1 MFLRGILAAC
11 LLMSAPA
18 KAQTIKQV
26 IESLAAPGKD
36 TGSAPEPQQG
46 AADQLVWVKER
57 LQAARERLDIAKSDG
72 FQAKVRAAGF
82 SENRPKE
89 IQSDAEEAMDSWTS
103 ARNLLEWIVVRETV
117 GIADVTLPSAP
128 DTTTEAIALERE
140 LEDLKSQLARFEAD
154 RAVQPAAIARADQ
167 QSRATRQDL
176 AEVGLEAA
184 SPLAANARERSD
196 VDILDAT
203 ILEDN
208 ANAQLFFQHWLG
220 YRLELETDAIRTRS
234 EAISTLLRDSGFSRL
249 LTASRANAEIDRI
262 EIKLPDLDK
271 LEQQFSEAFDKSV
284 ARLAEARSQLAAA
297 TANGSSPPD
306 TLQRQAKS
314 ALAEYSHEETLR
326 GALRARSYAARHT
339 SGVWKRVLGVVEN
352 TNLDT
357 LAKARSDLALE
368 LPTTRD
374 LCDRAERFLSEK
386 KAETEKWRQDLRM
399 PDIKPSERSSL
410 QDRIKKNDTLIEQ
423 LSFLRDESASL
434 MALQN
439 RLLEEVDAEIAALA
453 AQHRW
458 SVTLQNLSNH
468 IEGLWNFQI
477 TSSGG
482 REVTLGT
489 ILTAIIALFLS
500 LVAARILARRISR
513 MLERSL
519 KLPGSRSNLVEKLT
533 LYALSVFFVLMVL
546 QWLQI
551 PLTIFAFLGGALAVG
566 IGFGSQNLIN
576 NFISGLLLL
585 LEQKIN
591 VGDLVE
597 VDGNFGRVTDL
608 GSRCSSIRKFDGVEI
623 LVPNST
629 LLEKNV
635 VNWTLSD
642 PMHRFD
648 FGVGVAY
655 GSDVEL
661 VMRTMREAI
670 DAQPEILR
678 EPAPEVAF
686 ENFGESTLDFHVYYW
701 LEVGT
706 PNSHSTRDVGTHLRV
721 RMNLL
726 FNQRGIVLA
735 FPQREITLAATKP
748 IQVRLE
754 KN

>member
-1 MFLRGILAAC
+1 
-11 LLMSAPA
+11 
-18 KAQTIKQV
+18 
-26 IESLAAPGKD
+26 
-36 TGSAPEPQQG
+36 
-46 AADQLVWVKER
+46 
-57 LQAARERLDIAKSDG
+57 
-72 FQAKVRAAGF
+72 
-82 SENRPKE
+82 
-89 IQSDAEEAMDSWTS
+89 
-103 ARNLLEWIVVRETV
+103 
-117 GIADVTLPSAP
+117 
-128 DTTTEAIALERE
+128 
-140 LEDLKSQLARFEAD
+140 
-154 RAVQPAAIARADQ
+154 
-167 QSRATRQDL
+167 
-176 AEVGLEAA
+176 
-184 SPLAANARERSD
+184 
-196 VDILDAT
+196 
-203 ILEDN
+203 
-208 ANAQLFFQHWLG
+208 
-220 YRLELETDAIRTRS
+220 
-234 EAISTLLRDSGFSRL
+234 
-249 LTASRANAEIDRI
+249 
-262 EIKLPDLDK
+262 
-271 LEQQFSEAFDKSV
+271 
-284 ARLAEARSQLAAA
+284 
-297 TANGSSPPD
+297 
-306 TLQRQAKS
+306 
-314 ALAEYSHEETLR
+314 
-326 GALRARSYAARHT
+326 
-339 SGVWKRVLGVVEN
+339 
-352 TNLDT
+352 
-357 LAKARSDLALE
+357 
-368 LPTTRD
+368 
-374 LCDRAERFLSEK
+374 
-386 KAETEKWRQDLRM
+386 
-399 PDIKPSERSSL
+399 
-410 QDRIKKNDTLIEQ
+410 
-423 LSFLRDESASL
+423 
-434 MALQN
+434 
-439 RLLEEVDAEIAALA
+439 
-453 AQHRW
+453 
-458 SVTLQNLSNH
+458 
-468 IEGLWNFQI
+468 
-477 TSSGG
+477 
-482 REVTLGT
+482 
-489 ILTAIIALFLS
+489 
-500 LVAARILARRISR
+500 